1 MCLQLTRRRS
11 VSSRSPPTSNVI
23 PAPKPPP
30 SSSGTFVERT
40 HPSPKHSFPP
50 KVGGSGGCSAGGCPS
65 APSAGGAGTVGVG
78 PQPKQPLSPSTVT
91 STGSTTRGV
100 GLGNRSGGSCESQ
113 AGSFGG
119 QIAEEGLGVASSR
132 GTYGDRYSARGF
144 SSSASR
150 RVRRSLSLT
159 PACENFQP
167 RRRRSVSSKSPPMT
181 SVAPS
186 PSQPRSSSG
195 TLGEPP
201 AWLGAWPAPWPPEA
215 PGSSGHGTPPQQFGL
230 SGLHS
235 AEAGVDIASRRMM
248 AIAPRRTSLVIRP
261 PAADQSFIE
270 VSMLVAR
277 HPTRQTRTSC
287 LDPPVTLS
295 CRAHG

>member
-1 MCLQLTRRRS
+1 MLHKPDCL
-11 VSSRSPPTSNVI
+11 
-23 PAPKPPP
+23 
-30 SSSGTFVERT
+30 
-40 HPSPKHSFPP
+40 
-50 KVGGSGGCSAGGCPS
+50 
-65 APSAGGAGTVGVG
+65 
-78 PQPKQPLSPSTVT
+78 
-91 STGSTTRGV
+91 
-100 GLGNRSGGSCESQ
+100 
-113 AGSFGG
+113 GG
-119 QIAEEGLGVASSR
+119 QIAEEGLALSSR
-132 GTYGDRYSARGF
+132 GNIMAIVPGKGLLIVGLP
-144 SSSASR
+144 R
-150 RVRRSLSLT
+150 RVRRSIVVDLP
-159 PACENFQP
+159 PAIENFQP

-215 PGSSGHGTPPQQFGL
+215 PGPSGHGTPPQQFGL
-230 SGLHS
+230 SGSHS